1 MTETLGQLKGIEGD
15 GDKAPESRLLLVG
28 GKGQLS
34 WGLFP
39 ASGKKREVR
48 APFWHLLFSQCFELK
63 NNHYAKETNVGGGF

>member
-15 GDKAPESRLLLVG
+15 GDKAPESCLLLVG

-48 APFWHLLFSQCFELK
+48 APFWHLLFSHCLTSKQSLR
-63 NNHYAKETNVGGGF
+63 

>member
-15 GDKAPESRLLLVG
+15 GDKAPEPRLLLVG

-39 ASGKKREVR
+39 VSFPEGRKREVR
-48 APFWHLLFSQCFELK
+48 AAFWHLLFSHCLTSKQSLCPCGDIF
-63 NNHYAKETNVGGGF
+63 